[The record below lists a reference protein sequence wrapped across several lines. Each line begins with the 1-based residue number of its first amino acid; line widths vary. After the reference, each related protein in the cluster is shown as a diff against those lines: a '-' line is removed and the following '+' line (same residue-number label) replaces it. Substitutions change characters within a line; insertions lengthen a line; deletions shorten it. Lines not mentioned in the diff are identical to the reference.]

1 MIRFFYLAFKILCAC
16 GVFQILISQSSKAKA
31 VLNFAQVGITMKPQ
45 FNGDQQ
51 WASIGANSQEFSQPG
66 MIKKANEAR
75 LAFPL
80 TGSDFSDSISG
91 WKSSPWLGSYA
102 TKNAPWI
109 YHRSLGWVYLVQT
122 GKDSIWIW
130 QEELG
135 WSWTSHTAF
144 PYLYQNSHDAWLA
157 LKPESADPALVFDF
171 PNSVWFE
178 VGRRMLTIDLTLNN
192 EKGGSIEGKRTL
204 RKGDD
209 LFLIARPQ
217 EGFLFAGWS
226 GDLKTG
232 ENPLLHPN
240 ISTNLTLTARFLPI
254 QGSLTQTD
262 LNFLSSEKLRAQ
274 ALLEIAIDGTSNLL
288 SSGNSNPISE
298 PFSATGKSYDKF
310 RVAMGEIPQDEIT
323 GIFRPD
329 SAVISHPFAPWKLG
343 EKSAVYFEGS
353 TRGQIELE
361 VEASEKVHNVECLRL
376 SLTSPD
382 GVKEIRWLAEDSNQN
397 IWLIHSSKNGKPQIA
412 PFILIPAQPKS
423 GWKSWTSASAIPSNF
438 AFTTEFPAQVHV
450 SHIGQLDHCLSLM
463 VKPNHSGQIESY
475 AEGIG
480 LVKIF
485 TP

>member
-1 MIRFFYLAFKILCAC
+1 MAFKILCAC
-16 GVFQILISQSSKAKA
+16 GVFQILISQSSMAKA
-31 VLNFAQVGITMKPQ
+31 VLNFAQVGITMQPQ

-51 WASIGANSQEFSQPG
+51 WASIGANSQEFSTPE
-66 MIKKANEAR
+66 MIKKANEVR

-80 TGSDFSDSISG
+80 TGADFSDSISG

-109 YHRSLGWVYLVQT
+109 YHQSLGWIYLVQT

-135 WSWTSHTAF
+135 WNWTSHAIF

-192 EKGGSIEGKRTL
+192 AKGGSIEGKRTL

-217 EGFLFAGWS
+217 KGFLFAGWS
-226 GDLKTG
+226 GDLETG
-232 ENPLLHPN
+232 ENPLLRSN
-240 ISTNLTLTARFLPI
+240 ITTSLNLTARFLPI
-254 QGSLTQTD
+254 QGSLNQTD
-262 LNFLSSEKLRAQ
+262 LNYLSSEKLRAQ

-298 PFSATGKSYDKF
+298 PFSATGKTYDKF
-310 RVAMGEIPQDEIT
+310 QVAMGEISQDEIT
-323 GIFRPD
+323 GIFPPS
-329 SAVISHPFAPWKLG
+329 SAVLSHPLSPLKLG
-343 EKSAVYFEGS
+343 DKTSVYFEGAS
-353 TRGQIELE
+353 RGQIKLE
-361 VEASEKVHNVECLRL
+361 VEATEEVHDILCLRL
-376 SLTSPD
+376 SLTHPN
-382 GVKEIRWLAEDSNQN
+382 GVEEIRWLAEDTNQN
-397 IWLIHSSKNGKPQIA
+397 IWLIHSSKNGKSQA
-412 PFILIPAQPKS
+412 FPFILIPAKVES
-423 GWKSWTSASAIPSNF
+423 GWKSWASASAIPSNF
-438 AFTTEFPAQVHV
+438 SLATEFPAQVRV
-450 SHIGQLDHCLSLM
+450 SNIGQIENCLNLM
-463 VKPNHSGQIESY
+463 VKPNDSGQIESY

-480 LVKIF
+480 LVKVF